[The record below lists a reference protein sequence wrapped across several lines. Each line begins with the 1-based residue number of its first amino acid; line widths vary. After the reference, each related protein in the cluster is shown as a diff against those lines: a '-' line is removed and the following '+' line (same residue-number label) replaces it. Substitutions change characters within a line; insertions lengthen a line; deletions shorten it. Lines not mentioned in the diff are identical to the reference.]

1 MIKHGLLVHIYIMAS
16 PGQRR
21 GNCGHIM
28 AAFDGHKKCARC
40 RDKKL
45 GDDPCVKNQLCTIC
59 DSFTEQQR
67 SMLSTPQ
74 YKIRKDKKCGLL
86 VSPSKVT
93 VVGVVP
99 QEDLGG
105 DEVEEDD
112 VPVQASGSG
121 EQEVFSVTHHS
132 PEEFVSKQD
141 FDTLNNKLEEKFA
154 RFEALLT
161 RTNIFS
167 TPKVPVTNTAVTTS
181 EQPFFNPSEPGATG
195 PVRPP
200 ASDGQISHPKDAKN
214 KGTGKKL
221 KKNKTVPTAT
231 VVSEAPAP
239 VKEHTVSTS
248 LPTQNIEQLAKVD
261 IPVPGP
267 ALSLSSGSDSISKPA
282 TFSSSSALSASATG
296 TSGVGQSFFADPDVS
311 DVESNHD
318 QSTKDSD
325 EGEISDSEATEQNEE
340 MNYRET
346 CRAVRAFLGW
356 NHIPD
361 FELSV
366 SDGDTSNNPW
376 KGKRPRKTGK
386 VSVEL
391 PPDDWLC
398 HKMEK
403 LNCRVAEG
411 YPSRSQ
417 ESAGLKVDQFIR
429 TPKSQSKWYR

>member
-1 MIKHGLLVHIYIMAS
+1 MAS

-40 RDKKL
+40 RDKML
-45 GDDPCVKNQLCTIC
+45 GDDPCVKDQLCTIC
-59 DSFTEQQR
+59 DAFTKQQR

-74 YKIRKDKKCGLL
+74 YKIRTDKKSGLL

-99 QEDLGG
+99 QEGMGG
-105 DEVEEDD
+105 EEVEEED

-121 EQEVFSVTHHS
+121 EQQVFSVTHHS
-132 PEEFVSKQD
+132 PEESVSKQD
-141 FDTLNNKLEEKFA
+141 FDTLSNNLEEKFA

-167 TPKVPVTNTAVTTS
+167 TPKVSVTNTSVTTS

-200 ASDGQISHPKDAKN
+200 ASDGQTSHPKDTKN
-214 KGTGKKL
+214 KGKGKKL
-221 KKNKTVPTAT
+221 KKNKAVPTAT

-239 VKEHTVSTS
+239 VKDHTVNTS
-248 LPTQNIEQLAKVD
+248 LPTQNIEEPAKVD
-261 IPVPGP
+261 IPVPGS
-267 ALSLSSGSDSISKPA
+267 ALSLSSGGDSISKPA
-282 TFSSSSALSASATG
+282 ASTVSSSAALSASATG
-296 TSGVGQSFFADPDVS
+296 TSGASQSFFADPDFS

-318 QSTKDSD
+318 RSAKDSD

-346 CRAVRAFLGW
+346 CRAVRSFLGW
-356 NHIPD
+356 NDIPD

-366 SDGDTSNNPW
+366 SDGDTSNNP
-376 KGKRPRKTGK
+376 
-386 VSVEL
+386 
-391 PPDDWLC
+391 
-398 HKMEK
+398 
-403 LNCRVAEG
+403 
-411 YPSRSQ
+411 
-417 ESAGLKVDQFIR
+417 
-429 TPKSQSKWYR
+429 

>member
-1 MIKHGLLVHIYIMAS
+1 M
-16 PGQRR
+16 
-21 GNCGHIM
+21 
-28 AAFDGHKKCARC
+28 
-40 RDKKL
+40 
-45 GDDPCVKNQLCTIC
+45 KNQLCTIC

-74 YKIRKDKKCGLL
+74 YKIRKDKKSGLL

-105 DEVEEDD
+105 DELEEED

-121 EQEVFSVTHHS
+121 DQEVFSITHHS

-141 FDTLNNKLEEKFA
+141 FDNLNNKLEEKFA

-167 TPKVPVTNTAVTTS
+167 TPKAPVTNTAVTTS

-221 KKNKTVPTAT
+221 KKKKTVPTAT

-248 LPTQNIEQLAKVD
+248 LPTQHTEQPAKVD

-267 ALSLSSGSDSISKPA
+267 ALSLSSGGDSISKPA
-282 TFSSSSALSASATG
+282 TLSGSSTLSASVTG
-296 TSGVGQSFFADPDVS
+296 SSGVGQSFFADPDAS

-318 QSTKDSD
+318 QSNKDSD

-356 NHIPD
+356 THIPD

-386 VSVEL
+386 VSVEF
-391 PPDDWLC
+391 PPDD
-398 HKMEK
+398 
-403 LNCRVAEG
+403 
-411 YPSRSQ
+411 
-417 ESAGLKVDQFIR
+417 
-429 TPKSQSKWYR
+429 

>member
-1 MIKHGLLVHIYIMAS
+1 MAS

-74 YKIRKDKKCGLL
+74 YKIRKDKKSGLL

-99 QEDLGG
+99 QEELGG
-105 DEVEEDD
+105 DELEEED

-121 EQEVFSVTHHS
+121 DQEVFSITHHS

-141 FDTLNNKLEEKFA
+141 FDNLNNKLEEKFA

-167 TPKVPVTNTAVTTS
+167 TPKAPVTNTAVTTS

-195 PVRPP
+195 LVRPP

-221 KKNKTVPTAT
+221 KKKKTVPTAT

-248 LPTQNIEQLAKVD
+248 IPSNRRKWTYPFRALLCHFLPVVIPSSNQLPFQALLPCRLRS
-261 IPVPGP
+261 PVLP
-267 ALSLSSGSDSISKPA
+267 
-282 TFSSSSALSASATG
+282 
-296 TSGVGQSFFADPDVS
+296 V
-311 DVESNHD
+311 
-318 QSTKDSD
+318 
-325 EGEISDSEATEQNEE
+325 
-340 MNYRET
+340 
-346 CRAVRAFLGW
+346 
-356 NHIPD
+356 
-361 FELSV
+361 SV
-366 SDGDTSNNPW
+366 S
-376 KGKRPRKTGK
+376 
-386 VSVEL
+386 
-391 PPDDWLC
+391 
-398 HKMEK
+398 
-403 LNCRVAEG
+403 
-411 YPSRSQ
+411 PS
-417 ESAGLKVDQFIR
+417 LLIR
-429 TPKSQSKWYR
+429 TLLTLNQTMTSLTRTLMRVRYQTLKPQSKTKK